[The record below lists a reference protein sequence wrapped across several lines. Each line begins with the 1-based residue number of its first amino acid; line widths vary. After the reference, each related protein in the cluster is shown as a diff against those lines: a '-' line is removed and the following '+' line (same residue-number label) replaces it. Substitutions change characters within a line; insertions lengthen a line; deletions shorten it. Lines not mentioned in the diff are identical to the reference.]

1 MHYTKFLQP
10 HKCWDSTGS
19 RNTTKASSCRKGATL
34 VNLAHQWNRQLC
46 NAKGHSAWVRVL
58 SIRNGRHLENEQDS
72 ELKRL
77 TFGRL
82 LAAETWNKSLLQSG
96 FPAPYSTHKNRQLR
110 HWNSCSASVPVP
122 WSVPPWIGTL
132 KLQDANSQLQT
143 QPDGTGCLPTMHAV
157 STPNQLQG
165 QWIQNQITEW
175 ATRIDSGTVLA
186 RPTRDGASARSSNT
200 G

>member
-72 ELKRL
+72 ELKRFRA
-77 TFGRL
+77 TTGSRNMEQIS
-82 LAAETWNKSLLQSG
+82 AAKRV
-96 FPAPYSTHKNRQLR
+96 P
-110 HWNSCSASVPVP
+110 CS
-122 WSVPPWIGTL
+122 I
-132 KLQDANSQLQT
+132 
-143 QPDGTGCLPTMHAV
+143 
-157 STPNQLQG
+157 
-165 QWIQNQITEW
+165 
-175 ATRIDSGTVLA
+175 
-186 RPTRDGASARSSNT
+186 
-200 G
+200 